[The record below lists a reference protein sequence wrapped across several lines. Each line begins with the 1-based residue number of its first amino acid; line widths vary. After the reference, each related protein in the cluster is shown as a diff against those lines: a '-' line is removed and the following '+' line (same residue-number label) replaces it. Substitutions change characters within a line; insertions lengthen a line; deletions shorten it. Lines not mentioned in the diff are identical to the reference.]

1 MLVVVITFGAFL
13 ALFTAIGIASARR
26 REETPDDYLVASRN
40 VSPWLAALSSVATN
54 NSGYMFIGQIGFAY
68 VAGVRSIWLAIGW
81 IAGDLMA
88 WAFVHRRVRERS
100 EGARSVP
107 SLLASQG
114 ASGRAVVVVAALLT
128 LVFLGI
134 YAAAQLKAGSKSLHV
149 LFGWDESIGAILGAV
164 IVVVYCFSGGIRA
177 SIWTDAAQSMV
188 MLVAMAALL
197 VYAMVE
203 VGGLGALCGRLEAID
218 PSLVALVPEGSP
230 LALGL
235 WTLGWAGGGLG
246 AIGQPHILI
255 RTMAL
260 DSPRSVP
267 RAAAIYFAWF
277 VPFYAA
283 AILVALYARVLMPGL
298 TDAELALPALGSH
311 LMPPVL
317 VGVMLAGLFS
327 ATMSTADSQILSCSA
342 AITHDLW
349 PRLGESYLANK
360 LGTIGVAALALGIAL
375 FAGSGVFDL
384 VLYAWA
390 ALAVTIGPVLLVR
403 VFDGAASGGLGLAM
417 MVAGLATMF
426 LWRGFGLAPFLYE
439 ILPGMAAALLVYGAG
454 RGLGLVARAA
464 PDSRSRSELERA
476 EVARARA

>member
-1 MLVVVITFGAFL
+1 MLVVITTFAAFL
-13 ALFTAIGIASARR
+13 ALFTAIGVASARR
-26 REETPDDYLVASRN
+26 SAATPDDYLVASRD

-68 VAGVRSIWLAIGW
+68 AAGVRSIWLALGW
-81 IAGDLMA
+81 LAGDLMA

-107 SLLASQG
+107 SLLASGRG
-114 ASGRAVVVVAALLT
+114 AGRAVVVVAAILT
-128 LVFLGI
+128 LVFLGT

-188 MLVAMAALL
+188 MLCAMGALL
-197 VYAMVE
+197 VYAMAD
-203 VGGLGALCGRLEAID
+203 VGGLGALLARLEAID
-218 PSLVALVPEGSP
+218 PALVRLVPEGDST

-267 RAAAIYFAWF
+267 RAAGYYFAWF
-277 VPFYAA
+277 VPFYVA
-283 AILVALYARVLMPGL
+283 AILVALYARVLMPQL
-298 TDAELALPALGSH
+298 TDAELALPALSSE

-349 PRLGESYLANK
+349 PRLGESYVANK
-360 LGTIGVAALALGIAL
+360 VGTIGVAALALTIAL
-375 FAGSGVFDL
+375 FAGSGVFEL

-390 ALAVTIGPVLLVR
+390 ALAVTIGPVLLVV
-403 VFDGAASGGLGLAM
+403 VFGGAPSGRLGVAM
-417 MVAGLATMF
+417 MAAGLATMF
-426 LWRGFGLAPFLYE
+426 LWRGLGLDTYLYE
-439 ILPGMAAALLVYGAG
+439 ILPGVTAALLVYASG
-454 RGLGLVARAA
+454 RALGR
-464 PDSRSRSELERA
+464 P
-476 EVARARA
+476 RARRG